1 MSKIDVLNDGNIWV
15 LSLKIVLRAIFF
27 TIIALLLLTCF
38 VAYGNIPDAAV
49 SLCVKAATVIS
60 MFSAGFMTARKR
72 RKSGIVSGVIAGS
85 IYVLIMILA
94 AFAVCGGAEPGGE
107 TLSMY
112 LLCVICSIIGGIF
125 GVNTK
130 KKIKDRR

>member
-1 MSKIDVLNDGNIWV
+1 MKKSYNKKVVKKKKKPINRIIKNNNKYLPEIMEKRFNII
-15 LSLKIVLRAIFF
+15 IVLIAIFF

-85 IYVLIMILA
+85 IYVLIMIASTIELMKR
-94 AFAVCGGAEPGGE
+94 
-107 TLSMY
+107 L
-112 LLCVICSIIGGIF
+112 
-125 GVNTK
+125 
-130 KKIKDRR
+130 